1 MTELHKN
8 REQAPW
14 QKLGFKLTLGLRAR
28 HESEWLPHD
37 DLFGDHAAWHRQV
50 GYKAQLLN
58 ERHDEVF
65 AALSGSEI
73 AGREVLAM
81 VQAHLVQFHDTSLP
95 SPKDSLH
102 PLDAAARLV
111 PEDLL
116 LLEPRR
122 RQNGSAGG
130 NFEWCLVAASLCFPA
145 HWVLAEKMGK
155 PLAAIHAPV
164 PEYSERLE
172 KPMDRFFTNMK
183 IGPISSRMNWSLQ
196 LGNELFSPHRS
207 KRKAAIGDLANENMF
222 LRMENQTLRKMPES
236 GLVLFTIRTH
246 MVPLV
251 RWQSTPGAIAA
262 LVEML
267 DQMSEATRDYK
278 GAHLYRDAL
287 QQSLVNG
294 GSSDQGLS

>member
-1 MTELHKN
+1 MKD
-8 REQAPW
+8 EQAPW
-14 QKLGFKLTLGLRAR
+14 QKLGFKLKLGLRAR
-28 HESEWLPHD
+28 DEADWLPYE
-37 DLFGDHAAWHRQV
+37 DLFDDHAARDSQLDC
-50 GYKAQLLN
+50 KAQLLGD
-58 ERHDEVF
+58 RHNEVF
-65 AALSGSEI
+65 AALPESEP

-81 VQAHLVQFHDTSLP
+81 VRAHLQQFHDASLP
-95 SPKDSLH
+95 DLPADRGLH

-122 RQNGSAGG
+122 RANGGAGG
-130 NFEWCLVAASLCFPA
+130 DFDWCLVAASLCFPA
-145 HWVLAEKMGK
+145 HWVLAEKMNK

-164 PEYSERLE
+164 PDYRERLE
-172 KPMDRFFTNMK
+172 TPMDRFFTNMK

-207 KRKAAIGDLANENMF
+207 TRKAAMGDLANEDMC
-222 LRMENQTLRKMPES
+222 LRMENQTLRKLPET

-246 MVPLV
+246 MVPMI

-262 LVEML
+262 LLDML
-267 DQMSEATRDYK
+267 DQMSEAARNYK

-287 QQSLVNG
+287 QQSLIN
-294 GSSDQGLS
+294 S

>member
-8 REQAPW
+8 KEQAPW

-28 HESEWLPHD
+28 DESEWLPYD
-37 DLFGDHAAWHRQV
+37 DLFGDHAAWHRQL

-65 AALSGSEI
+65 AALPGSEI

-81 VQAHLVQFHDTSLP
+81 VKAHLEQFHEASFPSL
-95 SPKDSLH
+95 DDGLH
-102 PLDAAARLV
+102 PLDVAARLV

-122 RQNGSAGG
+122 RENGDTGSI
-130 NFEWCLVAASLCFPA
+130 FEWYLVAASLCFPA

-164 PEYSERLE
+164 PGYSERLE

-196 LGNELFSPHRS
+196 LDGELFSPHRS
-207 KRKAAIGDLANENMF
+207 TRKAAIGDFANENLC
-222 LRMENQTLRKMPES
+222 LRMESQTLRKMPET

-246 MVPLV
+246 MVPII

-267 DQMSEATRDYK
+267 DQMSEAARDYK

-287 QQSLVNG
+287 QQSLVND
-294 GSSDQGLS
+294 GSNDLGRA

>member
-1 MTELHKN
+1 MKA
-8 REQAPW
+8 EQAPW
-14 QKLGFKLTLGLRAR
+14 QKLGFKLKLGLRAR
-28 HESEWLPHD
+28 DEADWLPYD
-37 DLFGDHAAWHRQV
+37 DLFDDHAARDSQLDC
-50 GYKAQLLN
+50 KAQLLGD
-58 ERHDEVF
+58 RHNEVF
-65 AALSGSEI
+65 AALPESEP

-81 VQAHLVQFHDTSLP
+81 VRAHLQQFHDASLP
-95 SPKDSLH
+95 DLPADAGLH

-122 RQNGSAGG
+122 RANGGAGG
-130 NFEWCLVAASLCFPA
+130 DFDWCLVAASLCFPA
-145 HWVLAEKMGK
+145 HWVLAEKMNK

-164 PEYSERLE
+164 PDYRERLE
-172 KPMDRFFTNMK
+172 TPMDRFFTNMK

-207 KRKAAIGDLANENMF
+207 TRKAAMGDLANEDMC
-222 LRMENQTLRKMPES
+222 LRMENQTLRKLPET

-246 MVPLV
+246 MVPMI

-262 LVEML
+262 LLDML
-267 DQMSEATRDYK
+267 DQMSEAARNYK

-287 QQSLVNG
+287 QQSLIN
-294 GSSDQGLS
+294 S

>member
-1 MTELHKN
+1 MKD
-8 REQAPW
+8 EQAPW
-14 QKLGFKLTLGLRAR
+14 QKLGFKLKLGLRAR
-28 HESEWLPHD
+28 DEADWLPYD
-37 DLFGDHAAWHRQV
+37 DLFDDHAARDSQLDC
-50 GYKAQLLN
+50 KAQLLGD
-58 ERHDEVF
+58 RHNEVF
-65 AALSGSEI
+65 AALPESEP

-81 VQAHLVQFHDTSLP
+81 VRAHLQQFHDTSLP
-95 SPKDSLH
+95 DLPADAGLH

-122 RQNGSAGG
+122 RANGGAGG
-130 NFEWCLVAASLCFPA
+130 DFDWCLVAASLCFPA
-145 HWVLAEKMGK
+145 HWVLAEKMNK

-164 PEYSERLE
+164 PDYRERLE
-172 KPMDRFFTNMK
+172 TPMDRFFTNMK

-207 KRKAAIGDLANENMF
+207 TRKAAMGDLANEDMC
-222 LRMENQTLRKMPES
+222 LRMENQTLRKLPET

-246 MVPLV
+246 MVPMI

-262 LVEML
+262 LLDML
-267 DQMSEATRDYK
+267 DQMSEAARNYK

-287 QQSLVNG
+287 QQSLIN
-294 GSSDQGLS
+294 S